1 MIKVQKYYLSN
12 NPRPSPTSPRI
23 QLLTNLLLIAHQ
35 VSHTFG
41 LRVIDKEL
49 NFLSI
54 TLNPNEYALLA
65 ADQQA
70 ALAR

>member
-12 NPRPSPTSPRI
+12 NPGPSPTSPRI